1 MDGQRNGKIRI
12 LVVEDNE
19 GALNMLCELLGM
31 LGHDATPAVTA
42 ELGWELL
49 QNGKYEV
56 LLTDINLPG
65 MSGLELAQQAREL
78 APEMKIVFVSGN
90 DKAVLATLNFPAGWI
105 SKPVEYVT
113 LVQALKAA

>member
-1 MDGQRNGKIRI
+1 MNSQRNEKLRI

-19 GALNMLCELLGM
+19 GALHMLCELLGV
-31 LGHDATPAVTA
+31 LGHEATAADTA

-49 QNGKYEV
+49 QRGKYHV

-65 MSGLELAQQAREL
+65 KSGLELAQDAREL

-90 DKAVLATLNFPAGWI
+90 DKAVLATLNFPAAWI
-105 SKPVEYVT
+105 SKPLEYSA
-113 LVQALKAA
+113 LVQTLKAA